1 MQNTQQV
8 NNAEYVINMIWNFMN
23 HVRGNYSIGE
33 IFIIKGHPNHHPFGS
48 VTKYVFKSNYKIKK

>member
-23 HVRGNYSIGE
+23 HVRGNFSIGE
-33 IFIIKGHPNHHPFGS
+33 ILLLR
-48 VTKYVFKSNYKIKK
+48 